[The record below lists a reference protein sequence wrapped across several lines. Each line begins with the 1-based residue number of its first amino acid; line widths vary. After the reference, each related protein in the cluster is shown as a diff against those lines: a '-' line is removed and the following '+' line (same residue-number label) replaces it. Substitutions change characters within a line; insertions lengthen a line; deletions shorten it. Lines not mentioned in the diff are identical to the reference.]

1 MDLEIVHTKDGSNT
15 IYSKQFDAT
24 YHSRHGALAESEHI
38 FIKHGLQ
45 FKKESG
51 LNAISVL
58 EVGYGTGLN
67 AMLSLKYAIDNAIT
81 VSYTGIEKH
90 EFPKE
95 LIDCLGYLNYFDV
108 KYQSTLNDL
117 INAPNNSE
125 KLIVPEFSITKC
137 LIDFKDM
144 LWDKTYDV
152 IYFDAFSPR
161 HVPHMWTKDIF
172 QTLYNVLNPN
182 GVLVTFCAQ
191 GQFKRDLKSAGFT
204 VERLPGAPGKRE
216 MTRGIKNLN
225 S

>member
-24 YHSRHGALAESEHI
+24 YHSRHGALAESEHV

-45 FKKESG
+45 FAHQKG
-51 LNAISVL
+51 LNAIGVL

-67 AMLSLKYAIDNAIT
+67 AMLSLKYAIDNSIK

-95 LIDCLGYLNYFDV
+95 MINSLGYLNYFDP
-108 KYQSTLNDL
+108 KYHSILSEL

-125 KLIVPEFSITKC
+125 KLIVPEFSITKY
-137 LIDFKDM
+137 LLDFKDM
-144 LWDKTYDV
+144 HWDKAYDV

-161 HVPHMWTKDIF
+161 HVPHMWTKDVF
-172 QTLYNVLNPN
+172 QTLYNVLNT
-182 GVLVTFCAQ
+182 GGAMVTFCAQ
-191 GQFKRDLKSAGFT
+191 GQFKRDLKAAGFN

-216 MTRGIKNLN
+216 MTRGKKI
-225 S
+225 

>member
-24 YHSRHGALAESEHI
+24 YHSRHGALAESEHV
-38 FIKHGLQ
+38 FIKQGLHYKHQ
-45 FKKESG
+45 TGS
-51 LNAISVL
+51 NSINVL

-67 AMLSLKYAIDNAIT
+67 AMLSLKYAMDNAIT

-95 LIDCLGYLNYFDV
+95 LINTLGYLNYFEP
-108 KYQSTLNDL
+108 KYQLPLNDL
-117 INAPNNSE
+117 INASYNSE
-125 KLIVPEFSITKC
+125 KLIVPEFRITNY
-137 LIDFKDM
+137 LLDFKDM
-144 LWDKTYDV
+144 VWDKTYDV

-161 HVPHMWTKDIF
+161 HVPHMWTIEIF
-172 QTLYNVLNPN
+172 QTLYNVLNPG

-191 GQFKRDLKSAGFT
+191 GQFKRDLKAAGFT

-216 MTRGIKNLN
+216 MTRGRK